1 MQKEKILKVSRNLSI
16 NRENYMDSLR
26 KNLDMFISETDFT
39 IRSLSEA
46 ADIPLSTLNNI
57 LYGNLSDCK
66 VSTIVHLAR
75 ALRVS
80 TDELLG
86 SGTLSDTER
95 YSLASVRSLPEHSRY
110 LIQWFIRRQLE
121 IQSSSEKKTN
131 KIIPIMSLETDSL
144 GNLHTTNKYH
154 KLDITHLPDDKRPQI
169 FLGIKL
175 GCDNYMPYY
184 TPYDILLIANDRK
197 PKSNENS
204 VIIYGN
210 QVYIAHRQVEYEQ
223 NQEIARYY
231 NIRNHRF
238 FVNEDDV
245 DEVIG
250 YIIQSMVNV

>member
-1 MQKEKILKVSRNLSI
+1 MQEEKILKISRNLSI
-16 NRENYMDSLR
+16 DRENYMDSLR

-39 IRSLSEA
+39 IKSLSEA
-46 ADIPLSTLNNI
+46 ADIPPSTLNNI

-66 VSTIVHLAR
+66 VSTIVRLAR

-80 TDELLG
+80 ADELLG
-86 SGTLSDTER
+86 CGTLSEAES
-95 YSLASVRSLPEHSRY
+95 YSLASARSLPEHSRY

-121 IQSSSEKKTN
+121 IQNNCERKSN
-131 KIIPIMSLETDSL
+131 KIIPIMSLETDST

-175 GCDNYMPYY
+175 GCDYYMPYY

-210 QVYIAHRQVEYEQ
+210 QVFIAHRKVEYEE
-223 NQEIARYY
+223 NQEIAKYY
-231 NIRNHRF
+231 NIRNDRF

-250 YIIQSMVNV
+250 YIIQSLVNV